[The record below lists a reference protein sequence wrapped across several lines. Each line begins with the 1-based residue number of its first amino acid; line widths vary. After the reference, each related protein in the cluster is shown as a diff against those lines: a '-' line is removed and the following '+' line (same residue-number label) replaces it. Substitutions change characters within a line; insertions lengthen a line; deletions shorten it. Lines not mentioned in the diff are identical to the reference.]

1 MSEPFENRV
10 TCCISDSFIYSICIK
25 CRGAQKRLRAGSEAA
40 AQDPEELP
48 VQLGARSGPWNCA
61 TLLGLGDP
69 TPGLHCARLHLQLLM
84 KDSSVQLVAVK
95 RAFVIVLRRHFMG
108 AAG

>member
-25 CRGAQKRLRAGSEAA
+25 CRGAQERLRAGSEAA

-48 VQLGARSGPWNCA
+48 VQLGRGAAPGIVQRSS
-61 TLLGLGDP
+61 GLGI
-69 TPGLHCARLHLQLLM
+69 LHLDRCARLHLQLLM
-84 KDSSVQLVAVK
+84 KDSSVQLVALK
-95 RAFVIVLRRHFMG
+95 RAFVILLLRRHFMG